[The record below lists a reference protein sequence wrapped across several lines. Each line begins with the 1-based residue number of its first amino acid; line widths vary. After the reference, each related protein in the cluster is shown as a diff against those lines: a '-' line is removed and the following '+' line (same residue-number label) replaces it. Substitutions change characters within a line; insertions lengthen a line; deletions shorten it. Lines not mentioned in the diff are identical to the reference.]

1 MPQGEAAHSWG
12 EAPGALA
19 TEPMRVEQTYTTPM
33 ETHNP
38 MEPHAT
44 IAAWEGDRLTHYDS
58 AQYISGVRETVAK
71 ALGISQDSVRVVS
84 PFVGGGFGCK
94 GSTWS
99 HVVLAAMAAER
110 AGRPVKLALARP
122 QMFGPVGGRPQTEQR
137 IALGARKS
145 GELVAVRHDV
155 VCHSALMEEFT
166 EPAA

>member
-44 IAAWEGDRLTHYDS
+44 IAAWDGDRLTLYDS
-58 AQYISGVRETVAK
+58 TQFISGVRDTVAK
-71 ALGISQDSVRVVS
+71 TLGISPERVRVVS

-99 HVVLAAMAAER
+99 HVVLAAIAAQR
-110 AGRPVKLALARP
+110 AGRPVKPALARP
-122 QMFGPVGGRPQTEQR
+122 QRFGPGAGRPR
-137 IALGARKS
+137 A
-145 GELVAVRHDV
+145 GEGHA
-155 VCHSALMEEFT
+155 
-166 EPAA
+166 